1 MHKRHFIQ
9 AAASGA
15 VTALAVSPDR
25 VAAQHTPAALRGPVL
40 LTVSGLIGTGNR
52 GAIDGALD
60 QMMAKQ
66 KIVFT
71 RAHVWDF
78 GALAALPART
88 IKPTLEYD
96 NKAHSL
102 KGPALMDVMSACGV
116 KISDKTAFFVRA
128 VDGYA
133 AHLPAAEATRRRF
146 IIATHLD
153 GRPLALGGLG
163 PLWAVYDA
171 DRFADM
177 AAKPVN
183 ERFVNCPWATYHI
196 EVKE

>member
-52 GAIDGALD
+52 GAIDAALD

-88 IKPTLEYD
+88 VKPTLEYD

-133 AHLPAAEATRRRF
+133 AHLPAAEAKRRRF